1 MGKPRLLIPLSIQFS
16 VRYLLRTG
24 LLEQIR
30 DFAEPVIVPG
40 WHDAELEKELQSL
53 GFEVQYLPESR
64 RGKLHQRTRSLIN
77 LLHQRRLN
85 STSEAI
91 WERRADLHRAFGD
104 RIHRRLRKR
113 ALQMA
118 TMLPGTA
125 DLLLKKEAEAFWHDT
140 NAGDVAAK
148 IDAMRIDAA
157 FSLTPFLAN
166 EEAMLRVCAAR
177 RMPLCTSI
185 LSFDNITARGWIA
198 VPFGRYLVWNKYNA
212 GELRRAYPWI
222 PNDGIEIVG
231 SPQFDFYWNQQYR
244 WDEAEWRRRL
254 GLPPGRPVIL
264 FGGGHY
270 FCAPHEPRFLLQLD
284 EAIQRH
290 DLPPEAVILFRRH
303 PVDPVERWGPALRQ
317 CKNVVRDDPWKNN
330 VELGHANIR
339 NQDIQKLA
347 SCLLHSQVHVNVAS
361 TMTIDGA
368 IFDRPQ
374 IGPAYDDSPGR
385 AFDRSARELYLQEH
399 YLPITRSGGLEVVR
413 SRRALIEAV
422 RSAFEDPG
430 RLSAGRR
437 RIVEEVCT
445 FNDGRSTGRVA
456 ASLRNF
462 FQAPAEPELHTM
474 PLTEAGRPDLGA
486 RA

>member
-1 MGKPRLLIPLSIQFS
+1 MAEPRLLIPLTIQFS

-24 LLEQIR
+24 LLDRIR

-40 WHDAELEKELQSL
+40 WHDADLEKELTSS
-53 GFEVQYLPESR
+53 GFEVRYLPEAR
-64 RGKLHQRTRSLIN
+64 TGKFHQRTRSLIN
-77 LLHQRRLN
+77 LLHQRRLR
-85 STSEAI
+85 SASEPI
-91 WERRADLHRAFGD
+91 WERRADLHRPFGA

-118 TMLPGTA
+118 TLLPGTA
-125 DLLLKKEAEAFWHDT
+125 DLLLKKEAEAFWRDS
-140 NAGDVAAK
+140 NARDVAAA

-177 RMPLCTSI
+177 RMPMCTSI

-212 GELRRAYPWI
+212 GELRRGYPEI
-222 PNDGIEIVG
+222 PERGIDIVG
-231 SPQFDFYWNQQYR
+231 SPQFDFYWDPQYR

-254 GLPPGRPVIL
+254 CLPPDRPVIL

-290 DLPPEAVILFRRH
+290 DLPPDAVILFRRH
-303 PVDPVERWGPALRQ
+303 PVDPVERWMPILRQ
-317 CKNVVRDDPWKNN
+317 CKHVVRDDPWKNQA
-330 VELGHANIR
+330 ELGHANIR

-347 SCLLHSQVHVNVAS
+347 SCLLHSRVHVNVAS

-385 AFDRSARELYLQEH
+385 PYDRSARELYQQEH

-413 SRRALIEAV
+413 NRRALIQAV
-422 RSAFEDPG
+422 RSALEDPG
-430 RLSAGRR
+430 RLSAGRK

-445 FNDGRSTGRVA
+445 FSDGRCTDRVA
-456 ASLRNF
+456 QALRNF
-462 FQAPAEPELHTM
+462 LQAPDEPKMHL
-474 PLTEAGRPDLGA
+474 LSAVGQS
-486 RA
+486 